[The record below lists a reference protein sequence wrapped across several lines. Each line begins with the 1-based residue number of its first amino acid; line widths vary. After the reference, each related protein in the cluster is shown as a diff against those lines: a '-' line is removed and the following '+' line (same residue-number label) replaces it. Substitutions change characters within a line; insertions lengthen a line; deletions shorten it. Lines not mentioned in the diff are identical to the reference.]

1 VAAVVDRV
9 VETIRVKE
17 AVVPVPLRVS
27 VVVAGPR
34 VGRVAPFGP
43 VMVDVTVM
51 GPVKVFILVRVMV
64 NEPELGRA
72 IV

>member
-1 VAAVVDRV
+1 
-9 VETIRVKE
+9 
-17 AVVPVPLRVS
+17 VS

-64 NEPELGRA
+64 NDPELGRA